1 MDWYNV
7 LLFISLLLVVLVLAW
22 GLITMARGGEY
33 NKSKSNL
40 LMRYRIVF
48 QALKTSMAPLLY
60 ALFIYISSII
70 IWIIIDYF
78 LTTKLNE

>member
-1 MDWYNV
+1 MEWYD
-7 LLFISLLLVVLVLAW
+7 FILYISMAIVVLVLGW

-48 QALKTSMAPLLY
+48 QALAILIFVCLLMY
-60 ALFIYISSII
+60 KKYS
-70 IWIIIDYF
+70 
-78 LTTKLNE
+78 NG

>member
-1 MDWYNV
+1 MEWYN
-7 LLFISLLLVVLVLAW
+7 FILYISMGIVVLVLGW

-48 QALKTSMAPLLY
+48 QALAILIFVCLLMY
-60 ALFIYISSII
+60 KKYS
-70 IWIIIDYF
+70 
-78 LTTKLNE
+78 NG

>member
-1 MDWYNV
+1 MEWYN
-7 LLFISLLLVVLVLAW
+7 FILYISMAIVVLVLCW

-48 QALKTSMAPLLY
+48 QALAILIFVCLLMY
-60 ALFIYISSII
+60 KKYS
-70 IWIIIDYF
+70 
-78 LTTKLNE
+78 NG

>member
-1 MDWYNV
+1 MEWYN
-7 LLFISLLLVVLVLAW
+7 FILYISMAIVVLVLGW

-48 QALKTSMAPLLY
+48 QALAILIFVSLLMY
-60 ALFIYISSII
+60 KKYS
-70 IWIIIDYF
+70 
-78 LTTKLNE
+78 NG

>member
-1 MDWYNV
+1 MGWYN
-7 LLFISLLLVVLVLAW
+7 FILYISMAIVVLVLGW

-48 QALKTSMAPLLY
+48 QALAILIFVCLLMY
-60 ALFIYISSII
+60 KKYS
-70 IWIIIDYF
+70 
-78 LTTKLNE
+78 NG